1 MCSILGY
8 YKFNNNPIHKDFV
21 QAAFDL
27 MRHRGP
33 DYEQFIA
40 IDERVG
46 LGHQR
51 LAIIDLDA
59 EANQPMRQGP
69 YYINYNGE
77 IYNYI
82 ELKEELTNKD
92 RNEYFKTTSDTE
104 VLLKGLIQEGVQFLN
119 RCNGMFAFAFYDME
133 KKRLILARD
142 RFGVKPL
149 HYMVQDGIFYFSSE
163 IKPLIRIKHAVEC
176 NPKIYDSFI
185 RDLATDYDE
194 DTFIKG
200 IYQLKKGSY
209 LICDGNNYDVKQWYF
224 GENFTF
230 DERVFENEN
239 DTVDFTERL
248 LADAIAKRL
257 RADVGVCITLSGGLD
272 SATIYTLVK
281 ERLRKNIQPF
291 TFRHPGSKTDEYEKV
306 KDLTSFYNDE
316 VRCVSADYS
325 KGYGQIREVLSSLE
339 FPIWNLSA
347 IAYADMYD
355 FIRKNNFI
363 VVLEGHGADEQLGG
377 YPMMVRSAVFEYIR
391 GKRFR
396 KAVKLYKI
404 LDETNNREIGAK
416 NSLLR
421 FAGAFVKSIVRN
433 KKLDVSFN
441 ETVRDVFD
449 YRILPIVLRAFDRI
463 TMRSSVESRSPF
475 LDYRVVEFFKRMP
488 LRYKVS
494 VLGSKTILR
503 LILRKYNKEKIYTDK
518 RKMGFA
524 YDLPAF
530 YRLEENRKYMREQID
545 KFNLNNYASLKKTA
559 LSEIAKKNIGWR
571 DTDAVWKTSSLS
583 IINQMY
589 GISCG

>member
-8 YKFNNNPIHKDFV
+8 YKLDNKPIHKDFV
-21 QAAFDL
+21 QTAFNL

-33 DYEQFIA
+33 DYEQFIK

-59 EANQPMRQGP
+59 EANQPMRFGP
-69 YYINYNGE
+69 YYIIYNGE

-82 ELKEELTNKD
+82 ELKKELTNKD

-104 VLLKGLIQEGVQFLN
+104 VLLKGLIHEGVQFLN
-119 RCNGMFAFAFYDME
+119 RCNGMFAFAFYDTE
-133 KKRLILARD
+133 KKKLILARD

-163 IKPLIRIKHAVEC
+163 IKPLIKIKHAVEG

-194 DTFIKG
+194 DTFVKG
-200 IYQLKKGSY
+200 IYQLERGSC
-209 LICDGNNYDVKQWYF
+209 LACDGNSCDIKQWYF
-224 GENFTF
+224 GKNFAF
-230 DERVFENEN
+230 DEKVFENEN

-248 LADAIAKRL
+248 LTDAIAKRL

-272 SATIYTLVK
+272 SATIYTLIK
-281 ERLRKNIQPF
+281 EKLKQNIQPF
-291 TFRHPGSKTDEYEKV
+291 TFRHLGSKTDEYKKV
-306 KDLTSFYNDE
+306 KDLTSFYSDE
-316 VRCVSADYS
+316 VRCVFSDYN
-325 KGYGQIREVLSSLE
+325 KGYAQIKEVLYSLE

-347 IAYADMYD
+347 VAYGDMYD

-363 VVLEGHGADEQLGG
+363 VVLEGHGSDEQLGG
-377 YPMMVRSAVFEYIR
+377 YPVMVRSAVFECIWK
-391 GKRFR
+391 KRFKR
-396 KAVKLYKI
+396 ALKLYKV
-404 LDETNNREIGAK
+404 LDETNNRDIGAK

-421 FAGAFVKSIVRN
+421 FMGSFVKNAIRN
-433 KKLDVSFN
+433 KKLDVSFD
-441 ETVRDVFD
+441 ERVRDVFD

-463 TMRSSVESRSPF
+463 TMKSSVESRSPF
-475 LDYRVVEFFKRMP
+475 LDYRVVEFFERMP
-488 LRYKVS
+488 LQYKVS
-494 VLGSKTILR
+494 ELGSKTILR
-503 LILRKYNKEKIYTDK
+503 LILRKYNKEIIYGDK
-518 RKMGFA
+518 KKMGFA
-524 YDLPAF
+524 YDSPAF
-530 YRLEENRKYMREQID
+530 YKLEENRKYMREQINN
-545 KFNLNNYASLKKTA
+545 FNLSNYAALKKTA
-559 LSEIAKKNIGWR
+559 LSEIAKKNIDWM

-589 GISCG
+589 GISYE